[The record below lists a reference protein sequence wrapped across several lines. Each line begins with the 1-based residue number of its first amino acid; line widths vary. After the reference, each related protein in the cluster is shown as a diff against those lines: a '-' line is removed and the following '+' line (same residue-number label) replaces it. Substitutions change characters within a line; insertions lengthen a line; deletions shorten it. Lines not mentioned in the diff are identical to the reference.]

1 MPFLCRFLNRG
12 SMKLRHGKSSS
23 LPTFKE
29 LESFFILTKCQ
40 GIQLNMLE
48 NSVQHA
54 NVATQTTTT
63 TFDNVG

>member
-1 MPFLCRFLNRG
+1 MAKAALL
-12 SMKLRHGKSSS
+12 
-23 LPTFKE
+23 LPTFKEELE

-54 NVATQTTTT
+54 KA
-63 TFDNVG
+63 